1 MLAREFTV
9 TWAVCAGIDVGAHL
23 PRLLVLKRIRYHTR
37 LRIPP
42 SPFRTSLVELKHKV
56 FPRRLAKT
64 SLGRAHISCHN
75 AVAEQLLVRHLLDMG
90 TDCFNVRR
98 VFDAVH
104 GAALGRCFPHVPRLV
119 PGLRLSPAYPLSVIS
134 FSRRHTAAQDVDR
147 EHENL
152 RIPANLCRGTWPSPR
167 SRK

>member
-42 SPFRTSLVELKHKV
+42 SPFRTSLVELNHEV
-56 FPRRLAKT
+56 FPRRLAKI
-64 SLGRAHISCHN
+64 SLGRAHISCHD
-75 AVAEQLLVRHLLDMG
+75 AAAEQLLVRHLLEMG
-90 TDCFNVRR
+90 TGCFNVRR

-104 GAALGRCFPHVPRLV
+104 GVALGRCFPHILRLV
-119 PGLRLSPAYPLSVIS
+119 LGLRPFPPTFSPQSLSAAATQL
-134 FSRRHTAAQDVDR
+134 RR
-147 EHENL
+147 
-152 RIPANLCRGTWPSPR
+152 
-167 SRK
+167 K